1 MIAAEYGWTITEI
14 DQLRIDEET
23 ELIHAIL
30 YRKGAKVYLRN
41 PLHDVP
47 EISLE
52 EVIRERNNAPFDTS
66 AIEEGITWHLP

>member
-47 EISLE
+47 KISLE
-52 EVIRERNNAPFDTS
+52 EIIRERGSASFDTTT
-66 AIEEGITWHLP
+66 IEEGITWLSQ